1 MSSRNQGVKGT
12 QKMNH
17 VLFSYLG
24 LQDYQASWDLQK
36 TAFQK
41 KIEGVL
47 ESDLFILQQHNH
59 VYTLGKNADDRNLL
73 ATERELDEEGIK
85 VYQVERGGDITY
97 HGPGQLIGYP
107 ILNLKTYGM
116 HVGDYMRALE
126 EMIIQLLSDYEIEGS
141 RVQGR
146 TGVWVKNE
154 KICAMGI
161 RVSHWITMHGFAL
174 NVNTDLHKF
183 EHIIPCGIA
192 DRGVTS
198 LQKLLGGQLRLEE
211 VVEKIIKKFENIFQ
225 VKTEILSPAEIF
237 QTVGD
242 SAPIHQDLP

>member
-1 MSSRNQGVKGT
+1 MQN
-12 QKMNH
+12 

-24 LQDYQASWDLQK
+24 LQDYQITWDLQK
-36 TAFQK
+36 IAFQK
-41 KIEGVL
+41 KIEGFL
-47 ESDLFILQQHNH
+47 EKDLFLLQQHNH
-59 VYTLGKNADDRNLL
+59 VYTLGKNADDKNLL
-73 ATERELDEEGIK
+73 ATEQQLDEEGIK
-85 VYQVERGGDITY
+85 VYQIERGGDITY

-107 ILNLKTYGM
+107 ILNLKNYGL

-126 EMIIQLLSDYEIEGS
+126 EMIIQLLSDYGIEAR

-174 NVNTDLHKF
+174 NVNTDLDKF

-198 LQKLLGGQLRLEE
+198 MQKLLGYRLQLEE
-211 VVEKIIKKFENIFQ
+211 VAEKIRKKFENIFQ
-225 VKTEILSPAEIF
+225 AKTEVLSTEGIF
-237 QTVGD
+237 QYVGE
-242 SAPIHQDLP
+242 PTPLHQDLV